1 MERQIC
7 GRNSEAGNQLKTMKT
22 VVLTGATGFIGQ
34 FAIRPLLAKNYIVHA
49 VTSKPIHSET
59 TENLFW
65 HQTNLLDADETTAL
79 IKNVCPTHLLHFAW
93 YVEHGK
99 VWNAVENL
107 DWLQAGVHLARQFVE
122 NGGERL
128 VISGS
133 CAEYD
138 WTEDGMFSENSTRLR
153 PQNLYGAS
161 KHALNLTLEN
171 FAKVSNLSY
180 AWGRVFYLFGEGE
193 STNRLVPS
201 VINALLKNELAETS
215 HGNQIRDFLNVKDV
229 AEALV
234 ALLESDVF
242 GSVNIASGKG
252 VKIADVVREIA
263 DIADKRELLRIGA
276 LPAPKNEPSEMI
288 ADTTRL
294 REEVGW
300 QKDFD
305 LKKSLTET
313 YKWWKEKLETAI
325 DDK

>member
-99 VWNAVENL
+99 VWNADENL

-138 WTEDGMFSENSTRLR
+138 WTEDGIFSEKSTRLR
-153 PQNLYGAS
+153 PQSLYGAS
-161 KHALNLTLEN
+161 KHALNLVLEN

-180 AWGRVFYLFGEGE
+180 AWGRAFYLFGANE
-193 STNRLVPS
+193 SPNRLVPS

-215 HGNQIRDFLNVKDV
+215 HGNQIRDFLNVEDV
-229 AEALV
+229 AEAFV

-263 DIADKRELLRIGA
+263 DIADKGDLLRIGA

-288 ADTTRL
+288 AGTTRL
-294 REEVGW
+294 HEEVGW

-313 YKWWKEKLETAI
+313 YKWWKENLETAI